1 MNSKHA
7 NCKIWEC
14 MTKTRNFIKQLMT
27 FSSMLRKS
35 KAAATENVEIIKDVG
50 PAALFAQ

>member
-1 MNSKHA
+1 MLNV
-7 NCKIWEC
+7 
-14 MTKTRNFIKQLMT
+14 
-27 FSSMLRKS
+27 LRKS